1 MAFLLDTMVV
11 SEAAR
16 ANPDPGVRGWLEA
29 RPMLD
34 LHISVLLIG
43 EIRKGVALLAQS
55 RKRDRLESWLRTAL
69 VRQFHGRVLPVDDA
83 VALAWGGLAAEGRAM
98 GRELPV
104 VDGLLLATAAVHGLT
119 LVTRNVRDCRD
130 RGVPVFDPWSTD
142 G

>member
-16 ANPDPGVRGWLEA
+16 AKPDPRLRAWLEA

-34 LHISVLLIG
+34 LHISVLLLG
-43 EIRKGVALLAQS
+43 EVRKGVAQLPQG
-55 RKRDRLESWLRTAL
+55 RRDRLESWLRTAL

-119 LVTRNVRDCRD
+119 LVTRNIRDCRD